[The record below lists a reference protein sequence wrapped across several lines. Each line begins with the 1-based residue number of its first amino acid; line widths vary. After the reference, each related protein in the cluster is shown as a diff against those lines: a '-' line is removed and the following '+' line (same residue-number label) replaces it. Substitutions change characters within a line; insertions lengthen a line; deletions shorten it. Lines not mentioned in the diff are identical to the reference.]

1 MLKKILFITFL
12 LITSLGFSQEKSF
25 SRLTATPNSFVKKTT
40 LSFYSAKKQVLF
52 FSVKSILGKTVYKR
66 AYIVKKGANK
76 IPFSSKDLHKGMYIY
91 TLRNQKESI
100 SKRFV
105 IQ

>member
-25 SRLTATPNSFVKKTT
+25 TQLAASPNPFIKETT
-40 LSFYSAKKQVLF
+40 ISFYSTKKQVLF
-52 FSVKSILGKTVYKR
+52 FSVKSILGKTAFKR
-66 AYIVKKGANK
+66 AYIVKKGTNK
-76 IPFSSKDLHKGMYIY
+76 IPFSRKNLHKGMYIY